1 MKRHTTAALIVA
13 VGLLAAGCSSSEGGT
28 KDEGKA
34 DPTAAV
40 LKVARTYQE
49 AKNADDWRTAC
60 GMSSERQRY
69 GTVEEC
75 VESNTRHS
83 PSPTPSSSS
92 PSASASPS
100 PSPSPPR
107 YADGST
113 PHPQESRTTGGPERA
128 DLGPV
133 VASDVVEAPAAGEHP
148 AGYGV
153 LVTYTVQWPGK
164 PSTKTLHA
172 LRLIQESG
180 AWVVDQHERI
190 SESDASQGSPVLTA
204 LSGG

>member
-13 VGLLAAGCSSSEGGT
+13 VGLLAAGCSSSDGGT

-34 DPTAAV
+34 NPTAAV

-60 GMSSERQRY
+60 ELSSARQRY

-75 VESNTRHS
+75 VENNTRNS
-83 PSPTPSSSS
+83 PSPSASSSS
-92 PSASASPS
+92 PSASSSPS
-100 PSPSPPR
+100 PSVEPPR

-113 PHPQESRTTGGPERA
+113 PHPKQTPTTSGPERA

-133 VASDVVEAPAAGEHP
+133 VASDVVEAPAAGKHP

-164 PSTKTLHA
+164 PSTKTLRA

-180 AWVVDQHERI
+180 AWVVDQHESV
-190 SESDASQGSPVLTA
+190 SESDASHGSPVLTA